1 MKANKTYYTY
11 MLANHDNTMLYVGI
25 TNNIARRV
33 QEHKIKL
40 NAGYAS
46 KLNIDKLVYF
56 ECYQWVEDA
65 IKREKQIKSY
75 RREKKNNLINAKN
88 PSWEELKAPLY

>member
-1 MKANKTYYTY
+1 MKATKTYYTY
-11 MLANHDNTMLYVGI
+11 MLANHDNTLLYVGI

-33 QEHKIKL
+33 QEHKTKL

-56 ECYQWVEDA
+56 ESYQWVQDA

-75 RREKKNNLINAKN
+75 RREKKNNLINAEN
-88 PSWEELKAPLY
+88 PNWDELKVA